1 MGCKTPATVAG
12 FVLHEVAF
20 VSTGGNRA
28 VWKLSVWNFVHVFE
42 NGETTK
48 WKDPIILQWQE
59 HVTSPPCFMVFSQDI
74 VGESRGKSSV
84 EFLCAV
90 MFYQR
95 YP

>member
-12 FVLHEVAF
+12 FVLHEVAL

-59 HVTSPPCFMVFSQDI
+59 HVTSPVVSWYFPRTLL
-74 VGESRGKSSV
+74 ESLGV
-84 EFLCAV
+84 NL
-90 MFYQR
+90 Q
-95 YP
+95 